1 MKPVLTAEEEALLV
15 AAIREQEARTSAEI
29 RICVSYRAVFN
40 AESFAWWVFEKAGM
54 RDTRRRNAALIV
66 LLPRVKQIVV
76 IGDSGFDAVVPAD
89 FWKQTVAAMV
99 RQMQEEGPLAALVA
113 GLQRLGDTLTLH
125 WPRTDD
131 DVNELADGILR

>member
-1 MKPVLTAEEEALLV
+1 M

-125 WPRTDD
+125 WPGTDD